1 MKLNLRLINP
11 FGSQETANVYCS
23 GFSLGES
30 VLGCVDGRRL
40 CNSNN
45 DVRLGQRSDCGR
57 ASTEEHF
64 DYPVLALLVLVYLN
78 GDVNYGTHFKFVCSC
93 CTMFSVLMVRV

>member
-11 FGSQETANVYCS
+11 FGSQETGNVYCS
-23 GFSLGES
+23 RFSFGEFA
-30 VLGCVDGRRL
+30 LDCVDGRRL

-64 DYPVLALLVLVYLN
+64 DYPILASLVLVYLN

-93 CTMFSVLMVRV
+93 CTMFSVLMVWV